1 MSVFSKKQQQKKNE
15 DFRNALVRSLLIAAF
30 IPLVC
35 FLLFIFFGVSNTVGF
50 LLVLAVIVIMI
61 LVMQDNLN
69 DLLTGYVKENQE
81 MIEEI
86 DRLNQLIGLKGKN
99 YESLENINYAI
110 DQAALFAIINAG
122 GYVTHISK
130 KFLELLGFQSQQKQ
144 VPIESLL
151 TLDEKKQDQLKHLFK
166 MDRQNIWVQ
175 EIDLVTHNNNVLWLE
190 LSIIPINSKTSK
202 KSFFILA
209 NDITKRIKSQEE
221 VDKFRQVE
229 YENQVA
235 FQKNQASL
243 IVEAQEE
250 ERKRI
255 AKDIHDGIG
264 QMLTALK
271 FNVESFNLED
281 LEKSEQKLVA
291 LKNIFS
297 QLIKDVRAVT
307 FNLTPPELSDYGIAA
322 AIKKMTDEIAKLS
335 GKNIIFQNETSFQ
348 DRFDSL
354 TETNI
359 YRVVQEALN
368 NALKYAQSSYV
379 LVRIKHSKQMLSI
392 LIEDDGVG
400 FDSSSNSNS
409 EEGLGMGLFFM
420 QERISYI
427 DGRLFIHS
435 EKGEGTSITINLP
448 IEFD

>member
-1 MSVFSKKQQQKKNE
+1 MYFLKNNSKKKNE

-35 FLLFIFFGVSNTVGF
+35 FLFFIFFGVSNTVGF
-50 LLVLAVIVIMI
+50 LLVIAVVVIMI

-69 DLLTGYVKENQE
+69 DLLTGYVKDNQE

-322 AIKKMTDEIAKLS
+322 AIKKMTDEITKLS

-400 FDSSSNSNS
+400 FDSSTSSNS

-448 IEFD
+448 IDLD